1 MTKAL
6 FINGSPRKN
15 GNTSQLLKRAMD
27 GAREAGAEVELV
39 NLYDRN
45 LNYKGCMSCFACKI
59 KGGKKGVCSFKDD
72 LLPILQKAVEA
83 DVLVCGSPNYCGYP
97 SAALRA
103 FMERMEFPAV
113 NYSDYS
119 KPVVLK
125 RICSA
130 TIYTMN
136 CPNEE
141 VYRQMNY
148 HVLMDSAAQQLGVF
162 GPTEILYSY
171 DTYQFSNYDCY
182 ESDAD
187 RELSAAKGGIHA
199 LTHALAVSL
208 AGKVR
213 VNSISPGWID
223 TAYTVYEGPD
233 AIQQPVGRVG
243 NPLDIANMVLYLC
256 SDKAGFITGE
266 NICIDGGMTKQMI
279 YHGDCGWTLKQT
291 DK

>member
-1 MTKAL
+1 MKLETLKIMKAL

-15 GNTSQLLKRAMD
+15 GNMAQLLKRAMD

-39 NLYDRN
+39 NLYDRS
-45 LNYKGCMSCFACKI
+45 LNYKGCMSCFACKV

-72 LLPILQKAVEA
+72 LQPILQKAVEA
-83 DVLVCGSPNYCGYP
+83 DVLACGSPNYCGYP

-103 FMERMEFPAV
+103 FMERMEFPTV

-148 HVLMDSAAQQLGVF
+148 HILMDASAQQLGVF
-162 GPTEILYSY
+162 GPTEVLCSY
-171 DTYQFSNYDCY
+171 DTYQFPNYDRY
-182 ESDAD
+182 DAATFSKVHKAEVRD
-187 RELSAAKGGIHA
+187 TQFPIDLEKAFELGKRLVAKA
-199 LTHALAVSL
+199 
-208 AGKVR
+208 K
-213 VNSISPGWID
+213 
-223 TAYTVYEGPD
+223 E
-233 AIQQPVGRVG
+233 
-243 NPLDIANMVLYLC
+243 
-256 SDKAGFITGE
+256 
-266 NICIDGGMTKQMI
+266 
-279 YHGDCGWTLKQT
+279 
-291 DK
+291 

>member
-1 MTKAL
+1 MMKAL

-15 GNTSQLLKRAMD
+15 GNTAQLLKRAMD
-27 GAREAGAEVELV
+27 GAREAGAECELV
-39 NLYDRN
+39 NLYDRS
-45 LNYKGCMSCFACKI
+45 LNYKGCMSCFACKL

-72 LLPILQKAVEA
+72 LQPILQKAVEA

-119 KPVVLK
+119 KPVVQK

-148 HVLMDSAAQQLGVF
+148 PILMDTSAKQLGVF

-171 DTYQFSNYDCY
+171 DTYQFSNNDRYDAATFSEAHKAEVRDTQFPIDLEKAY
-182 ESDAD
+182 ELGK
-187 RELSAAKGGIHA
+187 RLVITVKG
-199 LTHALAVSL
+199 
-208 AGKVR
+208 
-213 VNSISPGWID
+213 
-223 TAYTVYEGPD
+223 
-233 AIQQPVGRVG
+233 
-243 NPLDIANMVLYLC
+243 
-256 SDKAGFITGE
+256 
-266 NICIDGGMTKQMI
+266 
-279 YHGDCGWTLKQT
+279 
-291 DK
+291 

>member
-1 MTKAL
+1 MKAL

-15 GNTSQLLKRAMD
+15 GNTAQLLKRAMD
-27 GAREAGAEVELV
+27 GAKEAGTEVELV
-39 NLYDRN
+39 NLYDRS

-72 LLPILQKAVEA
+72 LQPILQKAVET

-119 KPVVLK
+119 VPVVLK

-148 HVLMDSAAQQLGVF
+148 HILMDTSAQQLGAF

-171 DTYQFSNYDCY
+171 NTYQFPNYDRY
-182 ESDAD
+182 DAATFS
-187 RELSAAKGGIHA
+187 EAHKAE
-199 LTHALAVSL
+199 
-208 AGKVR
+208 VR
-213 VNSISPGWID
+213 D
-223 TAYTVYEGPD
+223 T
-233 AIQQPVGRVG
+233 QF
-243 NPLDIANMVLYLC
+243 PLDLE
-256 SDKAGFITGE
+256 KAYELGKRLVKKIKE
-266 NICIDGGMTKQMI
+266 N
-279 YHGDCGWTLKQT
+279 LLVE
-291 DK
+291 